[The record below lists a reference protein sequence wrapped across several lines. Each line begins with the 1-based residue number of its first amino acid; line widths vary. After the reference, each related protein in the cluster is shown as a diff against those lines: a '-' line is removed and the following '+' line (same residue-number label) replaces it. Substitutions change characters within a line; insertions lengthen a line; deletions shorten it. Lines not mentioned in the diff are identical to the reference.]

1 MLKGLLLSLAL
12 VPVPLIPTCAFSDE
26 LVLENEALAIQQISQ
41 LVEESIRSDAKQGFA
56 HRNAHAKTH
65 GCVKAQFHVLPLPDE
80 MRVGIFA
87 QAREYPVWIRYSN
100 GSEKIQDDSVGD
112 GRGMA
117 IKLMDIEHSPSGTQ
131 DFVMFNHPVFFVR
144 NAADYVEF
152 QKALAEDSLIQFF
165 FPDLDPRNFR
175 LHELKIVTMIQNKK
189 INNPLHTQYW
199 SATPYRFGDTAIKF
213 SARPCDKITYSL
225 SRGAQ
230 SPNFLRENMQKHL
243 DHEDACFNFMVQL
256 RKHSLEMPIEDP
268 TVEWNEKDS
277 PFISVAKIIIPS
289 QAFNTPEQLKFCEDL
304 TFTPWHAAPD
314 HQPLGGINRVR
325 KAVYETSSRVRHELN
340 GIERNEPA
348 SF

>member
-1 MLKGLLLSLAL
+1 MLNKGLLLGLAL
-12 VPVPLIPTCAFSDE
+12 IPLIPTCAFSVE
-26 LVLENEALAIQQISQ
+26 TVPENEALAIQQISQ
-41 LVEESIRSDAKQGFA
+41 LVEESTRAEAKQGPLR
-56 HRNAHAKTH
+56 RNAHAKTH

-80 MRVGIFA
+80 MRIGIFA
-87 QAREYPVWIRYSN
+87 QAREYPAWIRYSN
-100 GSEKIQDDSVGD
+100 GSRKIQDDSVGD

-117 IKLMDIEHSPSGTQ
+117 IKLMNIEHSSSGTH

-152 QKALAEDSLIQFF
+152 QKALAEDSLTRFF
-165 FPDLDPRNFR
+165 FPDLNPRNFR
-175 LHELKIVTMIQNKK
+175 LHELKIVAMIQSKK

-199 SATPYRFGDTAIKF
+199 SATPYRFGDTAMKF
-213 SARPCDKITYSL
+213 SARPCDKIAYSL
-225 SRGAQ
+225 SRDDR
-230 SPNFLRENMQKHL
+230 SPDYLRENMQKHL

-277 PFISVAKIIIPS
+277 PFIPVAKIIIPS
-289 QAFNTPEQLKFCEDL
+289 QAFNTTEQLNFCEDL
-304 TFTPWHAAPD
+304 TFTPGHTTLE

-325 KAVYETSSRVRHELN
+325 KVVYETSSRIRHELN
-340 GIERNEPA
+340 GIERNEPS